1 MFCVDPMLMV
11 KTVAILSPFHA
22 FTLKRLRRS
31 SMQVGDLVRM
41 RGGLP
46 ALGIVLSTE
55 CDGKALGYRCIGDSN
70 RPLIE
75 RVQVHWV
82 EDAEVSWEPIKWLE
96 VISA

>member
-1 MFCVDPMLMV
+1 MLMV
-11 KTVAILSPFHA
+11 KTVAILSPFRA

-46 ALGIVLSTE
+46 ASGIVLSATSSHA
-55 CDGKALGYRCIGDSN
+55 KVYWI
-70 RPLIE
+70 
-75 RVQVHWV
+75 
-82 EDAEVSWEPIKWLE
+82 EDAEATWEPHNWLE